1 MTWKSEMAERSR
13 VAFNYQPFRDHC
25 VVYSVLYPY
34 NKNKSLLHWG
44 SIKTLSVEVSLLTQF
59 LFVTLNVSLTGE

>member
-13 VAFNYQPFRDHC
+13 VAFNYQLFRDHY

-34 NKNKSLLHWG
+34 DKDKSLLQGDQSRPFLWG
-44 SIKTLSVEVSLLTQF
+44 FIKSVIIRE
-59 LFVTLNVSLTGE
+59 